1 MQINKEQLSEYLD
14 KGFLLIE
21 DVFSLQEVD
30 IVLQV
35 INEAINDQNLGRVN
49 LEGLVLEENKTS
61 IRTINGLHLKY
72 TMLKKLCCHP
82 RLLVPAQELVRDKDL
97 YVHQFKVNFKEAFSG
112 DIWDWHQDYIYWL
125 KGDGMLE
132 AKATSVVLFLDDV
145 TEFNGPLMF
154 IPKSHKVGV
163 VDVEPEQ
170 AVDQAQ
176 PGWLSN
182 VTAKLK
188 YTASKKIVRQLADEF
203 GLIAPKARRG
213 SIMFFD
219 GNLLHASTNNLSPFD
234 RRFILIT
241 YNPVSNVHLNFSQ
254 PRPDFLATR
263 DFTTIIVEE
272 DDLLKTVK
280 R

>member
-1 MQINKEQLSEYLD
+1 MQINQEQLADYLD

-21 DVFSLQEVD
+21 DVFLPQEID
-30 IVLQV
+30 IMLQV
-35 INEAINDQNLGRVN
+35 INEAINDQKVNRVN

-72 TMLKKLCCHP
+72 TIFKKLCCHP
-82 RLLVPAQELVRDKDL
+82 RLLLLAQELVRDKDL
-97 YVHQFKVNFKEAFSG
+97 YVHQFKVNFKEAFAG

-125 KGDGMLE
+125 KGDGMPE
-132 AKATSVVLFLDDV
+132 AKATSVALFLDDV

-154 IPKSHKVGV
+154 IPKSHKLGV
-163 VDVEPEQ
+163 IDVEPEQ
-170 AVDQAQ
+170 ETSLDQ
-176 PGWLSN
+176 PDWLSN

-188 YTASKKIVRQLADEF
+188 YTASKKIVRQLANEF

-219 GNLLHASTNNLSPFD
+219 SNLLHASTNNLSPFD

-241 YNPVSNVHLNFSQ
+241 YNPVSNVNLNFSQ
-254 PRPDFLATR
+254 PRPDFLATVYGLY
-263 DFTTIIVEE
+263 FFNTI
-272 DDLLKTVK
+272 
-280 R
+280 